1 MDDTR
6 DAVEWINTVYDVH
19 EFKLLRSETSS
30 SAWHVMAEL
39 SSEQISCGKLA
50 YNIFFLETVKI
61 LHFVSDVKE
70 TKAFEN

>member
-6 DAVEWINTVYDVH
+6 DAVEWINTVCNVH

-30 SAWHVMAEL
+30 SAWRVTAEL

-50 YNIFFLETVKI
+50 FNISFLETVKI
-61 LHFVSDVKE
+61 LNFVSDVKE